1 MLELFGAGSCP
12 YTKELR
18 EQLLFEGEE
27 FVEYD
32 VEANPDALARMLI
45 LTGGNNMVPVLVLD
59 TQIKKVGWNGSG
71 CYVTKK
77 PAVRTAHGD

>member
-32 VEANPDALARMLI
+32 VEANSEALARMLS
-45 LTGGNNMVPVLVLD
+45 LTGGNNMVPVLVHD
-59 TQIKKVGWNGSG
+59 AQIKEVGWNGSG
-71 CYVTKK
+71 CYVTEE
-77 PAVRTAHGD
+77 PAARTAHGD